1 MKIYQYSPAIEV
13 GFWPESG
20 YEYQLRYR
28 MFQKN
33 SNFSIL
39 NLLPSPQST
48 AIGWLTSQRPLTAH
62 CRPQWANWH
71 NWSTDGHTGGRSLFT
86 RVHKKQKLFKPILN
100 VYSLFCHSFPLS
112 IPFTSCTLYLQR
124 IRHHQVFL
132 NFSYL
137 CLNLQ
142 TAHGDARQAD
152 GRGVPVADQ
161 GADTRSTTGTQSI
174 SPMFVRLSLRVCA
187 ILSVSVL

>member
-39 NLLPSPQST
+39 NLLPPQST

-71 NWSTDGHTGGRSLFT
+71 NWSTDGHTDGRSLFT
-86 RVHKKQKLFKPILN
+86 WVHNKQKLFKSFLN
-100 VYSLFCHSFPLS
+100 VYSLFFHSFPLTIS
-112 IPFTSCTLYLQR
+112 LTSNALYLLH
-124 IRHHQVFL
+124 ITHHQVCL
-132 NFSYL
+132 TFSYL

-174 SPMFVRLSLRVCA
+174 SPMFVRLSLRVCV